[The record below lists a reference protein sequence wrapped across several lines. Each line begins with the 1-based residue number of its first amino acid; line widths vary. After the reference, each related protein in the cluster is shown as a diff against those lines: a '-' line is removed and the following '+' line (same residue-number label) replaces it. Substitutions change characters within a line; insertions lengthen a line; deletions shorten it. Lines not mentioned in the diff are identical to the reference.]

1 MSFEDGDPFDPFTDR
16 VPHSFALARLRELQ
30 DRARWYVK
38 GRTVDEL
45 REASSGIYILTS
57 EYFEVVKEQWIVDQL
72 ERGGH
77 ILGYLPYESRTEAGL
92 RNLIAEHGSHSDIA
106 PELDFPSESNT
117 SELDALQQAIQNVD
131 LDDES
136 FPNGTAVEYVAVLAL
151 DQIARVVNDYLDDDY
166 SDIPSSIRAEIQE
179 LRKQSAATA
188 VVEIM
193 ETVCRAET
201 LWALKDQEARLV
213 HRIESALPG
222 KADEL
227 AKKKVS
233 LAARR
238 AASAR
243 HKDTNQQRLAALAEW
258 DVSGE
263 NYSGMAAFA
272 RHRHKA
278 FGVTENTLYRW
289 VRDHRKATS

>member
-1 MSFEDGDPFDPFTDR
+1 MSFEDGDAFDPFTDR
-16 VPHSFALARLRELQ
+16 VPHSFPLARLRQLQ
-30 DRARWYVK
+30 DRARWYVRK
-38 GRTVDEL
+38 RTVEEL
-45 REASSGIYILTS
+45 KEASSDVYLLIS
-57 EYFEVVKEQWIVDQL
+57 EQFEAWKERWIVEHF

-77 ILGYLPYESRTEAGL
+77 LLGYLPYESRTEAGL
-92 RNLIAEHGSHSDIA
+92 RKLIHDHGSHPDIA
-106 PELDFPSESNT
+106 GVLDFPSEANT
-117 SELDALQQAIQNVD
+117 SDLDALEMAIQDVD
-131 LDDES
+131 LDDEG
-136 FPNGTAVEYVAVLAL
+136 FPNGTTEEYIAVLAL
-151 DQIARVVNDYLDDDY
+151 DQIARVVNDYMDDY
-166 SDIPSSIRAEIQE
+166 SDIPSSIRAEIRE
-179 LRKQSAATA
+179 LRKQSAASA

-201 LWALKDQEARLV
+201 LWALKDQEAMLV

-258 DVSGE
+258 DASGPK
-263 NYSGMAAFA
+263 YSGMAAFA

-278 FGVTENTLYRW
+278 FGVTESTLYRW